1 MSPAL
6 SATAS
11 SATATAA
18 TTTAAATAESVASA
32 PDRVGKAWPSVTG
45 TIAGRSTAHRPHSLG
60 SGSISSWHV
69 VLLSRPVLDR
79 RVMIVSSSVVDTVS
93 PTMAAPTAPTAP
105 TATTAMAV
113 TVAMTTAGHQQL
125 RLRQEAAAMGFDHP
139 LDFATDA
146 IDDANPCV

>member
-6 SATAS
+6 SATA
-11 SATATAA
+11 TAA
-18 TTTAAATAESVASA
+18 ATTAAATTAAATTAAATAESVASA

-93 PTMAAPTAPTAP
+93 PTMAAPTAPTA
-105 TATTAMAV
+105 MAV